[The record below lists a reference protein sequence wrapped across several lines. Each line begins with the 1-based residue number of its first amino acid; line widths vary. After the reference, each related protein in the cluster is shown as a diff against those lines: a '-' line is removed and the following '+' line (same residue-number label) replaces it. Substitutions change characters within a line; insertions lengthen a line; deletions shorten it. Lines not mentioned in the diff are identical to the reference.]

1 MSKTNFLG
9 IQRNNNKFMINN
21 LNSSGNYNMENSNN
35 SSKYF
40 LKELKKNSQEKSFN
54 HKLCLLNLNIF
65 SSNKKCYYFF

>member
-1 MSKTNFLG
+1 MIMSKTNFLG

-40 LKELKKNSQEKSFN
+40 LKEKIIN
-54 HKLCLLNLNIF
+54 
-65 SSNKKCYYFF
+65 